1 MGSCCGSQSTRCKNR
16 RTYCRRNVSGLGCA
30 TPNQPIRV
38 RVANA
43 SLAATANRTYCDL
56 RCDGAG
62 SGGWIDSQAALGA
75 ATDSADTIGGMA
87 CKLVVCDRQP
97 HFKPRYRSNRMV
109 EIAAA
114 AATSVVGLESSGQQK
129 THPVAMLRVGSFR

>member
-1 MGSCCGSQSTRCKNR
+1 MGSYCGSQSTRCKNR
-16 RTYCRRNVSGLGCA
+16 RTYCRRLISSLRSA
-30 TPNQPIRV
+30 APNQPIRI

-43 SLAATANRTYCDL
+43 SLAATANRTYCGL

-62 SGGWIDSQAALGA
+62 SGGWIDSQAALGT

-97 HFKPRYRSNRMV
+97 HFKPKYRSNRMV
-109 EIAAA
+109 EIAASA
-114 AATSVVGLESSGQQK
+114 AAFVVGLESANQGRGD
-129 THPVAMLRVGSFR
+129 TVANFV